1 MLNVKYRAKKG
12 LLDAKIGCIG
22 QVSDYNGYTF
32 ASDGQASDTGE
43 YTMFLLLNKPNYYLN
58 KPNSSASMR
67 SVTLRKSSGLSA
79 NSKVSPSMMMSRPL

>member
-43 YTMFLLLNKPNYYLN
+43 YTIILLFE
-58 KPNSSASMR
+58 
-67 SVTLRKSSGLSA
+67 
-79 NSKVSPSMMMSRPL
+79 

>member
-32 ASDGQASDTGE
+32 ASDGQASGTGE
-43 YTMFLLLNKPNYYLN
+43 YTMFLLFE
-58 KPNSSASMR
+58 
-67 SVTLRKSSGLSA
+67 LSQTII
-79 NSKVSPSMMMSRPL
+79 

>member
-1 MLNVKYRAKKG
+1 MYPTVY
-12 LLDAKIGCIG
+12 
-22 QVSDYNGYTF
+22 GYTF
-32 ASDGQASDTGE
+32 ASGGQASDTGE
-43 YTMFLLLNKPNYYLN
+43 HTLFLLLNKPNYYLNKPNYYLNKPNYYLN

>member
-22 QVSDYNGYTF
+22 QVSDYNRYTF

-43 YTMFLLLNKPNYYLN
+43 YTLFLLFE
-58 KPNSSASMR
+58 
-67 SVTLRKSSGLSA
+67 
-79 NSKVSPSMMMSRPL
+79 